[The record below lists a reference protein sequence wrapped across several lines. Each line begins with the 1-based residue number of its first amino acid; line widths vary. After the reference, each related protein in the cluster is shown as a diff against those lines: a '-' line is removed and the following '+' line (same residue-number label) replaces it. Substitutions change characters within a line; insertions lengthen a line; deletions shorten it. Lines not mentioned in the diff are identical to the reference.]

1 MAEEK
6 RIITDASRST
16 LIESANYNVSGAAK
30 SCDVYS
36 LGEGWYEPGRIIGEG
51 KTQWGGLLM
60 GKSLN
65 GNGVN
70 ALFRL
75 KLDPS
80 SILSFERTQFNNK
93 RLKNGS
99 FRLYG
104 NKGLFSGNNFAVST
118 LSLDITINRGTI
130 DVKFPTDPWGSK
142 NSRIINNYYTP
153 GGIGFNTGDKVR
165 ILGSYIGGSEEDNI
179 DLTVSNTGFSIV
191 QSAVYAERGKVEIEQ
206 PQPSGFQ
213 GTNYQI
219 GEKILIPG
227 SSVVMIKDDRPG
239 VDGVDDVI
247 LIITEIER
255 ALETKVD
262 NVLLKYDREDKV
274 IYFPT
279 KVALEVTKETA
290 ENNIKEDTA
299 IYSGTSGAIYSKTDI
314 KERRKEVGYGY
325 TRIEGN
331 NKDITLYFRG
341 KLNNAVD
348 DFQSKFLY
356 TYFYFNNDG
365 SAELEY
371 TTTVIRG
378 DRDDSIKLSFVDTLP
393 YDTDINLD
401 LEVLDVNENWIRFG
415 KPDSEFEGKDTIY
428 AGYILDPTNP
438 GGNVFF
444 ENNIIESGQ
453 LVDESYNNLILTQDS
468 IEEKLGISPG
478 DIITRIGI
486 PLPILGNGN
495 DITNAMIENSQFVM
509 TAVINTLDYSTNGG
523 DISYNN
529 FSPQTLNTAMI
540 VDGAF
545 DTTILDTFTARTGTI
560 ELNPNGTEYRTRY
573 LFYDLTIPFNY
584 NGNDLLITYWI
595 DTPIP
600 TFNTTRLRSV
610 TNKEVINMSAN
621 TNYMGTDIS
630 PGTAIALSYRTI

>member
-16 LIESANYNVSGAAK
+16 LIESANYNVSGGAIY
-30 SCDVYS
+30 CDVYS
-36 LGEGWYEPGRIIGEG
+36 LGEGWYEPDRIAGVG
-51 KTQWGGLLM
+51 KTQWGGPAM

-70 ALFRL
+70 ALFQL
-75 KLDPS
+75 GIKES
-80 SILSFERTQFNNK
+80 TSILSFERTQFTNK

-104 NKGLFSGNNFAVST
+104 NGNKGLSSGNDFAVQT
-118 LSLDITINRGTI
+118 LALDITINRGTI
-130 DVKFPTDPWGSK
+130 DIKFPTDPWGSK
-142 NSRIINNYYTP
+142 RSRDINRYITP
-153 GGIGFNTGDKVR
+153 GGLYFKTGDKIQ
-165 ILGSYIGGSEEDNI
+165 ILGSYLGGSEEDNI
-179 DLTVSNTGFSIV
+179 DLTVSNTGFNIEYSRI
-191 QSAVYAERGKVEIEQ
+191 YNDGKTIFTG
-206 PQPSGFQ
+206 S
-213 GTNYQI
+213 NYQV

-227 SSVVMIKDDRPG
+227 SSAVMIKGEMEKEPG

-247 LIITEIER
+247 LVITEIQKAEQ
-255 ALETKVD
+255 TKID

-290 ENNIKEDTA
+290 ENNIKEDTV

-314 KERRKEVGYGY
+314 KERRSEINYGY
-325 TRIEGN
+325 TKIQGN
-331 NKDITLYFRG
+331 NKDIILYFKG
-341 KLNNAVD
+341 KLNNAID

-356 TYFYFNNDG
+356 TYFYFNNRP
-365 SAELEY
+365 AEEITSF

-378 DRDDSIKLSFVDTLP
+378 DRDDSVILSFVDTLP
-393 YDTDINLD
+393 YETDINFD
-401 LEVLDVNENWIRFG
+401 LEVLDANENWIRFG
-415 KPDSEFEGKDTIY
+415 KPDSEFGGKDAIY

-438 GGNVFF
+438 GGNAFF
-444 ENNIIESGQ
+444 ENNIIQRGQ
-453 LVDESYNNLILTQDS
+453 LVDEGYNNLILTQDS
-468 IEEKLGISPG
+468 IEGKLGISPG

-509 TAVINTLDYSTNGG
+509 TAVINTLDYTTNGG
-523 DISYNN
+523 YISYNN

-600 TFNTTRLRSV
+600 TFNTTRLSST

>member
-16 LIESANYNVSGAAK
+16 LIESANYDVSGGAM

-36 LGEGWYEPGRIIGEG
+36 LGEGWYEPDRIAGLG
-51 KTQWGGLLM
+51 KTQWGGPAM

-65 GNGVN
+65 GKGVN
-70 ALFRL
+70 ALFQL
-75 KLDPS
+75 GIKQS
-80 SILSFERTQFNNK
+80 TSILSFGRTQFTNK

-104 NKGLFSGNNFAVST
+104 NKGLSSGNDFAVQT
-118 LSLDITINRGTI
+118 LALDITINRGTI

-142 NSRIINNYYTP
+142 RSRDINRYITP
-153 GGIGFNTGDKVR
+153 GGLGFKTGDKVR

-179 DLTVSNTGFSIV
+179 DLTVSNTGFNIEYSYI
-191 QSAVYAERGKVEIEQ
+191 YNDGKTFFTG
-206 PQPSGFQ
+206 S
-213 GTNYQI
+213 NYQV

-227 SSVVMIKDDRPG
+227 SSAVMIRGEMEKEPG

-247 LIITEIER
+247 LVITEIEK
-255 ALETKVD
+255 AEQTKID

-331 NKDITLYFRG
+331 NKDITLYFKG

-378 DRDDSIKLSFVDTLP
+378 DRDDSVIFSFLDTLP
-393 YDTDINLD
+393 YETDINFD

-468 IEEKLGISPG
+468 IEGKLGISPG

-509 TAVINTLDYSTNGG
+509 TAVINNLDYSTNGG
-523 DISYNN
+523 YISYNN

-600 TFNTTRLRSV
+600 TFNTTRLRSI